1 MQPVSARL
9 MLAFFTANVELALG
23 DDEKLSL
30 VNERQCSAVVRYTR
44 SAL

>member
-23 DDEKLSL
+23 DDEKPAQP
-30 VNERQCSAVVRYTR
+30 R
-44 SAL
+44 